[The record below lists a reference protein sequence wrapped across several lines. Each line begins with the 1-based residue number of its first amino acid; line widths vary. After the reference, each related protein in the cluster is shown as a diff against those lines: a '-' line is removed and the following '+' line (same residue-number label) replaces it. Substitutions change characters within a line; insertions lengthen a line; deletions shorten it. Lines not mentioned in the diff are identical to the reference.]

1 VSLADQK
8 TRLAIRSAK
17 ARNEQDGIPVKFRA
31 QDLRACISPV
41 AVSYDLESGGH
52 RQGGEF
58 AVRFQASDLE
68 SAPRLG
74 ESIHFHG
81 RRYLVQQVG
90 ESLNNPAEF
99 TATVSPAGGG
109 Q

>member
-1 VSLADQK
+1 MSPEQKSRLETLA
-8 TRLAIRSAK
+8 AS
-17 ARNEQDGIPVKFRA
+17 ARNSLLGIPVKFRA

-41 AVSYDLESGGH
+41 AVSFDLESGGL

-58 AVRFQASDLE
+58 TVRFQASDLE
-68 SAPRLG
+68 SAPRRG
-74 ESIHFHG
+74 ESIHFHS
-81 RRYLVQQVG
+81 RSYLIQQVG
-90 ESLNNPAEF
+90 ESLNNPAEY